1 MEHTYIRVSMSDCTK
16 HEWWQ
21 SKRRNSET
29 GIKMAKRNEDT
40 VSVDSNGVASR
51 RLNSR
56 KSKILNPT
64 ESSPFYA
71 VLQFF

>member
-1 MEHTYIRVSMSDCTK
+1 MEHTYIRASMSDCTK
-16 HEWWQ
+16 HECQ
-21 SKRRNSET
+21 SKRRNPET

-40 VSVDSNGVASR
+40 VSFDSNGVASR

-56 KSKILNPT
+56 KSKLLNPT